1 MPETGH
7 AGWEAL
13 ENIDRV
19 IHEPAR
25 LKIMSLLFV
34 VESGDFVYLL
44 RETGLT
50 RGNLSSHMRKLEEA
64 GYVDVVKEFLE
75 RKPHTMLQLTS
86 KGREAFLR
94 YRRTLRQALEI

>member
-1 MPETGH
+1 MDEPAH
-7 AGWEAL
+7 VGWEAL
-13 ENIDRV
+13 ENLDRI

-25 LKIMSLLFV
+25 LKIMSHLFV

-50 RGNLSSHMRKLEEA
+50 RGNLSSHMRKLEDA
-64 GYVDVVKEFLE
+64 GYIEVVKEFLE
-75 RKPHTMLQLTS
+75 RKPHTMLRLTA

-94 YRRTLRQALEI
+94 YRWNLKQALEI